1 MPSFAEARALILEN
15 VSTLGSESVE
25 ILDAL
30 DRVIT
35 EDVFAPENMPSY
47 DSSAMDGY
55 AVRESDCRQLPA
67 KLRLIG
73 YIPAGGEAT
82 TAVEPGCAVKIM
94 TGAPIPA
101 NCDAIVPFEETV
113 EVDGYVL
120 IKAKVKPRQHMRFTG
135 EDVKRGEVVI
145 NSGTVIHPPEIS
157 MSGDV

>member
-1 MPSFAEARALILEN
+1 MPTFAEARTLILEN

-55 AVRESDCRQLPA
+55 AVRESDCRRTACQTPPH
-67 KLRLIG
+67 RLHSCRWRSHHRRQ
-73 YIPAGGEAT
+73 
-82 TAVEPGCAVKIM
+82 PGCAVKIM

-101 NCDAIVPFEETV
+101 NCDAIVPIEETA
-113 EVDGYVL
+113 EADGYRAHQGKG
-120 IKAKVKPRQHMRFTG
+120 KASPAHAFHR
-135 EDVKRGEVVI
+135 RGCETWRGRHRLR
-145 NSGTVIHPPEIS
+145 NRHPPS
-157 MSGDV
+157 RNQHAGDL